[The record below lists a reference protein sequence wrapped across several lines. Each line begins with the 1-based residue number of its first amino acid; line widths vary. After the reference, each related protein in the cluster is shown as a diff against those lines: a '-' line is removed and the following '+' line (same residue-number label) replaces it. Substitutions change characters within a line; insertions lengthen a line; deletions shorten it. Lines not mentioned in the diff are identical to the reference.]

1 MRDELREQRN
11 YWDREAEAF
20 DGIYGHTNGA
30 LRTLLDRVFRRDM
43 YERFTFTM
51 TNCEPVEGRTF
62 LDVGCGTGVYSVE
75 LAKKGAK
82 LVTGLDIAQNMLDL
96 SRRRAEREG
105 VATRCTFIH
114 SDLTAFAADSQYDVT
129 IGIGLFDY
137 IHDAGP
143 VLAAMRRVTSGAVIL
158 SFPRLWTWRAP
169 LRKIRLG
176 ARNCSVYFYT
186 KGRVATLLRAAGFS
200 HVGITKVGK
209 LHCVVAS

>member
-20 DGIYGHTNGA
+20 DAIYGGTNGA
-30 LRTLLDRVFRRDM
+30 VRKFLDRTFRRDM
-43 YERFTFTM
+43 YERFNFTM
-51 TNCEPVEGRTF
+51 ANCEPVEGRTF
-62 LDVGCGTGVYSVE
+62 LDVGCGSGVYSVE

-82 LVTGLDIAQNMLDL
+82 LVTGLDIAENMLDL

-105 VATRCTFIH
+105 VAARCAFVH
-114 SDLTAFAADSQYDVT
+114 SDLLAFAADRQYDVT

-137 IHDAGP
+137 LRDAGP
-143 VLAAMRRVTSGAVIL
+143 VLAAMRRVTGGSVIL

-169 LRKIRLG
+169 LRKIRLTV
-176 ARNCSVYFYT
+176 RNCSVFFYT
-186 KGRVATLLRAAGFS
+186 RARVTTLLHAAGFAHIS
-200 HVGITKVGK
+200 VTRVGK